1 MGIFPKIG
9 VKINNIW
16 NLAIIG
22 FDGSKELVTEM
33 IVTSSKLT
41 LVAGKWTRLE
51 DEFPIEDGDVQLATL
66 VYQRVT
72 CFSSRVEMQHIS

>member
-22 FDGSKELVTEM
+22 FDGSNEM
-33 IVTSSKLT
+33 IVTSGKLT
-41 LVAGKWTRLE
+41 LVAGKWTRIE
-51 DEFPIEDGDVQLATL
+51 DEFPIEDGDVPLL
-66 VYQRVT
+66 P
-72 CFSSRVEMQHIS
+72 